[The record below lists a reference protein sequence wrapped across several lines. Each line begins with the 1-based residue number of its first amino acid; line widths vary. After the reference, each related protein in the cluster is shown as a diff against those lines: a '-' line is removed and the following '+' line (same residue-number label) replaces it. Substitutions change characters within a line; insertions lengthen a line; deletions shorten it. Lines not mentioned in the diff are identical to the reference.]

1 MHKPEFN
8 LLKDVVC
15 LLERLLESQEKQTKL
30 LDHNTHLSEK
40 ILHLLEHPPLTGF
53 TIRRTD
59 MALTPL
65 DPGAV
70 ATFTATPTPAGAVLP
85 AGNVP
90 SWTSSDP
97 TVTLAVD
104 PTGLIAT
111 VTIATTATVGAS
123 ITLTITA
130 AALADGTIP
139 TGSLTFQ
146 VGAVP
151 PAEVSGFTITQTA

>member
-97 TVTLAVD
+97 T
-104 PTGLIAT
+104 GLIAT